1 MELDSDII
9 IVGGGLNGSLLAIAA
24 AKIGFSTIVL
34 DSKETHSDELNSFDG
49 RSYALAAS
57 SVRLLKNLDIFE
69 DIRDCSQPILDIE
82 ILDGKLVQGPSQFSL
97 HFDNNE
103 IHDGP
108 MGYMIEDR
116 FIQKALFAK
125 ILASKR
131 IDYKF
136 DSKVIKHYRQGS
148 YISVRLDNGQK
159 LRTKLV
165 VGADGRN
172 SDIAKQ
178 AKIKKSGWRY
188 KQNALVC
195 AIEHEI
201 DHKGLAWQYFLP
213 SGPLAILPMT
223 GNRSSIVWT
232 EKTNDADAISLLDD
246 NQYMEILNSRLGSFL
261 GKSKLMGGRH
271 SFPLELRI
279 ADRFIDDRLALIGD
293 AAHSVHPI
301 AGQGLNA
308 GFKDVA
314 VLAHVLQDSC
324 QRGEDFGSLG
334 VLKRYEEWR
343 RFDSVQLA
351 YSTDLFN
358 RLFSN
363 ENEALQLI
371 RNIGIKILDS
381 IPAAKRNIIKEAA
394 GITGELPR
402 LMH

>member
-1 MELDSDII
+1 MKLDSDII

-34 DSKETHSDELNSFDG
+34 DSKETHSNELNSFDG

-125 ILASKR
+125 ILATNR

-136 DSKVIKHYRQGS
+136 DSKVTEHYRQSS

-172 SDIAKQ
+172 SGIAKR

-232 EKTNDADAISLLDD
+232 EKTKDADAINLLDD

-261 GKSKLMGGRH
+261 GTSKLIGGRH
-271 SFPLELRI
+271 SFPLELRV

-314 VLAHVLQDSC
+314 VLAHVIQDSC
-324 QRGEDFGSLG
+324 KRGEDFGSLG

-363 ENEALQLI
+363 ENEALQLV

>member
-1 MELDSDII
+1 MGHCLQ
-9 IVGGGLNGSLLAIAA
+9 LLRQ
-24 AKIGFSTIVL
+24 KIGFSTIVL

-82 ILDGKLVQGPSQFSL
+82 ILDGKIVQGPSQFSL

-116 FIQKALFAK
+116 VIQKALFAE
-125 ILASKR
+125 ILANNR

-136 DSKVIKHYRQGS
+136 DSKVTEHYQQGG

-165 VGADGRN
+165 IGADGRN
-172 SDIAKQ
+172 SDIAKR

-232 EKTNDADAISLLDD
+232 EKTKAADAI
-246 NQYMEILNSRLGSFL
+246 
-261 GKSKLMGGRH
+261 KLVR
-271 SFPLELRI
+271 
-279 ADRFIDDRLALIGD
+279 
-293 AAHSVHPI
+293 
-301 AGQGLNA
+301 
-308 GFKDVA
+308 
-314 VLAHVLQDSC
+314 
-324 QRGEDFGSLG
+324 
-334 VLKRYEEWR
+334 
-343 RFDSVQLA
+343 
-351 YSTDLFN
+351 
-358 RLFSN
+358 
-363 ENEALQLI
+363 
-371 RNIGIKILDS
+371 
-381 IPAAKRNIIKEAA
+381 
-394 GITGELPR
+394 
-402 LMH
+402 

>member
-1 MELDSDII
+1 MKLDSEII
-9 IVGGGLNGSLLAIAA
+9 IVGGGLNWSLLAIAA

-34 DSKETHSDELNSFDG
+34 DSKETHRDELNSFDA

-57 SVRLLKNLDIFE
+57 SIRLLKNLDIFE

-108 MGYMIEDR
+108 MGYIIEDR

-232 EKTNDADAISLLDD
+232 EKIKDAHAISLLDD

-261 GKSKLMGGRH
+261 GKSKLIGGRH
-271 SFPLELRI
+271 SFPLELRV

>member
-34 DSKETHSDELNSFDG
+34 DSKETHSDELSSFDG

-108 MGYMIEDR
+108 MGYIIEDR

-232 EKTNDADAISLLDD
+232 EKTKDADAISLLDD

-261 GKSKLMGGRH
+261 GKSKLIGGRH

>member
-136 DSKVIKHYRQGS
+136 DSIVIKHYRQGN
-148 YISVRLDNGQK
+148 YMSVRLDNGQK

-178 AKIKKSGWRY
+178 AKIKKLGWRY

-232 EKTNDADAISLLDD
+232 EKTKDADAINLLDD
-246 NQYMEILNSRLGSFL
+246 TQYMEILNSRLGSFL
-261 GKSKLMGGRH
+261 GKSKLIGGRH
-271 SFPLELRI
+271 SFPLELRV

-334 VLKRYEEWR
+334 ALKRYEEWR

>member
-34 DSKETHSDELNSFDG
+34 DSKETHSDELSSFDG

-165 VGADGRN
+165 IGADGRN
-172 SDIAKQ
+172 SDIAKH

-232 EKTNDADAISLLDD
+232 EKTKDADAISLLDD

-261 GKSKLMGGRH
+261 GKSKLIGGRH

>member
-1 MELDSDII
+1 MEIDSDII

-34 DSKETHSDELNSFDG
+34 DSKGNHRDELNSFDG

-69 DIRDCSQPILDIE
+69 DIRGCSQPILDIE

-97 HFDNNE
+97 HFENNE

-116 FIQKALFAK
+116 FIQKTLFSQ
-125 ILASKR
+125 ILATNQ

-136 DSKVIKHYRQGS
+136 DSKVTEHYQQGG
-148 YISVRLDNGQK
+148 YISVQLDDGQK
-159 LRTKLV
+159 LRTRLV

-172 SDIAKQ
+172 SNTAKR

-232 EKTNDADAISLLDD
+232 EQTRNANAINALDD
-246 NQYMEILNSRLGSFL
+246 NQYMEILGSRLGSFL
-261 GKSKLMGGRH
+261 GKSKLIGSRH
-271 SFPLELRI
+271 LFPLELRI

-308 GFKDVA
+308 GFKDIA
-314 VLAHVLQDSC
+314 VLAHVIQDSYC
-324 QRGEDFGSLG
+324 RGEDFGSLG

-363 ENEALQLI
+363 ENEALQVL

-402 LMH
+402 LMR

>member
-1 MELDSDII
+1 
-9 IVGGGLNGSLLAIAA
+9 LLAIAA

-136 DSKVIKHYRQGS
+136 DSKVIKHYRQGN

-178 AKIKKSGWRY
+178 AKIKKLGWRY

-232 EKTNDADAISLLDD
+232 EKTKDADAISLLDD

-261 GKSKLMGGRH
+261 GKSKLIGGRH

>member
-108 MGYMIEDR
+108 MGYIIEDR

-172 SDIAKQ
+172 SDIAKH

-261 GKSKLMGGRH
+261 GKSKLIGGRH

>member
-34 DSKETHSDELNSFDG
+34 DSKETHSDELSSFDG

-82 ILDGKLVQGPSQFSL
+82 ILDGKIVQGPSQFSL

-136 DSKVIKHYRQGS
+136 DSIVIKHYRQGS

-232 EKTNDADAISLLDD
+232 EKTKDADAISLLDD

-261 GKSKLMGGRH
+261 GKSKLIGGRH

>member
-1 MELDSDII
+1 
-9 IVGGGLNGSLLAIAA
+9 
-24 AKIGFSTIVL
+24 
-34 DSKETHSDELNSFDG
+34 
-49 RSYALAAS
+49 
-57 SVRLLKNLDIFE
+57 
-69 DIRDCSQPILDIE
+69 
-82 ILDGKLVQGPSQFSL
+82 
-97 HFDNNE
+97 
-103 IHDGP
+103 
-108 MGYMIEDR
+108 
-116 FIQKALFAK
+116 
-125 ILASKR
+125 
-131 IDYKF
+131 
-136 DSKVIKHYRQGS
+136 
-148 YISVRLDNGQK
+148 
-159 LRTKLV
+159 
-165 VGADGRN
+165 
-172 SDIAKQ
+172 
-178 AKIKKSGWRY
+178 
-188 KQNALVC
+188 
-195 AIEHEI
+195 
-201 DHKGLAWQYFLP
+201 
-213 SGPLAILPMT
+213 
-223 GNRSSIVWT
+223 
-232 EKTNDADAISLLDD
+232 
-246 NQYMEILNSRLGSFL
+246 
-261 GKSKLMGGRH
+261 MGGRH

>member
-24 AKIGFSTIVL
+24 AKIGFSAIVL
-34 DSKETHSDELNSFDG
+34 DSKETHSDELSSFDG

-136 DSKVIKHYRQGS
+136 DSIVIKHYRQGN

-232 EKTNDADAISLLDD
+232 EKTKDADAISLLDD
-246 NQYMEILNSRLGSFL
+246 NQYMELLNSRLGSFL
-261 GKSKLMGGRH
+261 GKSKLIGGRH

-279 ADRFIDDRLALIGD
+279 ADRFIDNKLALIGD

>member
-108 MGYMIEDR
+108 MGYIIEDR

-172 SDIAKQ
+172 SDIAIQ

-232 EKTNDADAISLLDD
+232 EKTKDADAISLLDD

-261 GKSKLMGGRH
+261 GKSKLIGGRH

-381 IPAAKRNIIKEAA
+381 IPAAKRNIIREAA

-402 LMH
+402 LML

>member
-34 DSKETHSDELNSFDG
+34 DSKETHSDELSSFDG

-108 MGYMIEDR
+108 MGYIIEDR

-172 SDIAKQ
+172 SDIAKL
-178 AKIKKSGWRY
+178 AKIKKLGWRY

-232 EKTNDADAISLLDD
+232 EKTKDADAISLLDD

>member
-116 FIQKALFAK
+116 FIPKALFAK

-136 DSKVIKHYRQGS
+136 DSIVIKHYRQGN

-172 SDIAKQ
+172 SDIAKR

-261 GKSKLMGGRH
+261 GKSKLIGGRH

>member
-108 MGYMIEDR
+108 MGYIIEDR

-232 EKTNDADAISLLDD
+232 EKTNDADSISLLDD

-261 GKSKLMGGRH
+261 GKSKLIGGRH

>member
-1 MELDSDII
+1 M
-9 IVGGGLNGSLLAIAA
+9 V
-24 AKIGFSTIVL
+24 
-34 DSKETHSDELNSFDG
+34 
-49 RSYALAAS
+49 
-57 SVRLLKNLDIFE
+57 
-69 DIRDCSQPILDIE
+69 
-82 ILDGKLVQGPSQFSL
+82 
-97 HFDNNE
+97 
-103 IHDGP
+103 
-108 MGYMIEDR
+108 EDR
-116 FIQKALFAK
+116 FIQKTLFAQ
-125 ILASKR
+125 ILATNR

-136 DSKVIKHYRQGS
+136 DSKVTEHYQQGG
-148 YISVRLDNGQK
+148 YISVQLDDGQK
-159 LRTKLV
+159 LRTRLV

-172 SDIAKQ
+172 SNIAKR

-213 SGPLAILPMT
+213 NGPLAILPMT

-232 EKTNDADAISLLDD
+232 EQTKNADAINALDD
-246 NQYMEILNSRLGSFL
+246 NQYIEILNSRLGSFL
-261 GKSKLMGGRH
+261 GKSKLIGSRH

-308 GFKDVA
+308 GFKDIA
-314 VLAHVLQDSC
+314 VLAHVIQDSYC
-324 QRGEDFGSLG
+324 RGEDFGSLG

-363 ENEALQLI
+363 ENEALQVV

-402 LMH
+402 LMR

>member
-125 ILASKR
+125 IIASKR

-136 DSKVIKHYRQGS
+136 ESKVIKHYRQGS
-148 YISVRLDNGQK
+148 YISIRLDNGQK

-232 EKTNDADAISLLDD
+232 EKTKDADAISLLDD

-261 GKSKLMGGRH
+261 GKSKLIGGRH

-314 VLAHVLQDSC
+314 VLAHVIQDSC

>member
-34 DSKETHSDELNSFDG
+34 DSKETHSDELSSFDA

-57 SVRLLKNLDIFE
+57 SIRLLKNLDIFE

-108 MGYMIEDR
+108 MGYIIEDR

-136 DSKVIKHYRQGS
+136 DSIVIKHYRQGS

-261 GKSKLMGGRH
+261 GKSKLIGGRH

>member
-34 DSKETHSDELNSFDG
+34 DSKETHSDELSSFDG

-82 ILDGKLVQGPSQFSL
+82 ILDGKIVQGPSQFSL

-108 MGYMIEDR
+108 MGYIIEDR

-232 EKTNDADAISLLDD
+232 EKTKDADAISLLDD

-261 GKSKLMGGRH
+261 GKSKLIGGRH

>member
-108 MGYMIEDR
+108 MGYIIEDR

-261 GKSKLMGGRH
+261 GKSKLIGGRH

>member
-136 DSKVIKHYRQGS
+136 DSIVIKHYRQGN

-232 EKTNDADAISLLDD
+232 EKTKDADAISLLDD

-261 GKSKLMGGRH
+261 GKSKLVGGRH

>member
-57 SVRLLKNLDIFE
+57 SVRLLKNLNIFE

-116 FIQKALFAK
+116 VIQKALFAE
-125 ILASKR
+125 ILANNR

-136 DSKVIKHYRQGS
+136 DSKVTEHYQQGS

-172 SDIAKQ
+172 SDIAKR

-232 EKTNDADAISLLDD
+232 EKTKAADAINLLDD
-246 NQYMEILNSRLGSFL
+246 NQYMEILNSRLGNFL
-261 GKSKLMGGRH
+261 GKSKLIGGRH
-271 SFPLELRI
+271 SFPLELRV
-279 ADRFIDDRLALIGD
+279 ADRFIDNRLALIGD

-314 VLAHVLQDSC
+314 VLAHVIQDSC
-324 QRGEDFGSLG
+324 QRGEDLGSLG

-363 ENEALQLI
+363 ENEALQLV

-381 IPAAKRNIIKEAA
+381 MPAAKRSIIREAA

>member
-57 SVRLLKNLDIFE
+57 SVRLLKNLNIFE

-116 FIQKALFAK
+116 VIQKALFAE
-125 ILASKR
+125 ILANNR

-136 DSKVIKHYRQGS
+136 DSKVTEHYQQGS

-172 SDIAKQ
+172 SDIAKR

-232 EKTNDADAISLLDD
+232 EKTKAADAINLLDD
-246 NQYMEILNSRLGSFL
+246 NQYMEILNSRLGNFL
-261 GKSKLMGGRH
+261 GKSKLIGGRH
-271 SFPLELRI
+271 SFPLELRV
-279 ADRFIDDRLALIGD
+279 ADRFIDNRLALIGD

-314 VLAHVLQDSC
+314 VLAHVIQDSC

-363 ENEALQLI
+363 ENEALQLV

-381 IPAAKRNIIKEAA
+381 MPAAKRSIIREAA

>member
-34 DSKETHSDELNSFDG
+34 DSKETHSDELSSFDG

-108 MGYMIEDR
+108 MGYIIEDR

-136 DSKVIKHYRQGS
+136 DSIVIKHYRQGN

-178 AKIKKSGWRY
+178 AKIKKLGWRY

-261 GKSKLMGGRH
+261 GKSKLIGGRH

>member
-1 MELDSDII
+1 MKLNSDII
-9 IVGGGLNGSLLAIAA
+9 VVGGGLNGSLLAIAA

-34 DSKETHSDELNSFDG
+34 DSKETHSDELSSFDG

-178 AKIKKSGWRY
+178 AKIKKLGWRY

-232 EKTNDADAISLLDD
+232 EKTKDADAISLLDD

-261 GKSKLMGGRH
+261 GKSKLIGGRH

-363 ENEALQLI
+363 ENEALQLV

-381 IPAAKRNIIKEAA
+381 VPAAKRNIIREAA
-394 GITGELPR
+394 CITGELPR

>member
-1 MELDSDII
+1 MKLDSDII

-34 DSKETHSDELNSFDG
+34 DSKETQRHELNSFGG

-57 SVRLLKNLDIFE
+57 SIRLLKNLDIFE
-69 DIRDCSQPILDIE
+69 AIRDCSQPILDIE
-82 ILDGKLVQGPSQFSL
+82 ILDGKLVQGSSQFSL

-116 FIQKALFAK
+116 FIQKALFAQ
-125 ILASKR
+125 ILATNL

-136 DSKVIKHYRQGS
+136 DSKVIEHCRQGS
-148 YISVRLDNGQK
+148 YISVQLDNGEK
-159 LRTKLV
+159 LRTRLV

-172 SDIAKQ
+172 SDIAKR

-232 EKTNDADAISLLDD
+232 EKTKNTDAINALDD
-246 NQYMEILNSRLGSFL
+246 NQYMDILNSRLGNFL
-261 GKSKLMGGRH
+261 GKSKLIGGRH
-271 SFPLELRI
+271 SFPLELKI

-314 VLAHVLQDSC
+314 VLAHVIQDSYC
-324 QRGEDFGSLG
+324 RGEDFGSLG

-363 ENEALQLI
+363 ENEALQVV

-381 IPAAKRNIIKEAA
+381 LPAAKKNIIREAA

-402 LMH
+402 LML

>member
-34 DSKETHSDELNSFDG
+34 DSKETHSDELSSFDG

-136 DSKVIKHYRQGS
+136 DSIVIKHYRQGS

-178 AKIKKSGWRY
+178 AKIKKLGWRY

-261 GKSKLMGGRH
+261 GKSKLIGGRH